1 MSCLWWS
8 IFDVTTKHSQAD
20 LLERMSIFNHTQTSE
35 VSIWIMCTQFR
46 CPLLSDMLCL
56 KIWLHRVG
64 YSEALYSHRIKFKH
78 IYLVLVVAPWKRE
91 KSKTDHFVIET
102 AEQKDGLNRN
112 ISKYL
117 FQINSIFIGG
127 GWGWDED
134 IFTKYS
140 CPISSI
146 LDPFCAHKCPIHL
159 VNILGCITNHLFL
172 LPSFKYRYF
181 GVL

>member
-78 IYLVLVVAPWKRE
+78 IYLVLVVATMKTWKVENRP
-91 KSKTDHFVIET
+91 FC
-102 AEQKDGLNRN
+102 NRN
-112 ISKYL
+112 CGTERRTKQKY
-117 FQINSIFIGG
+117 FKIFIPNKFYFY
-127 GWGWDED
+127 WGWMG
-134 IFTKYS
+134 
-140 CPISSI
+140 
-146 LDPFCAHKCPIHL
+146 
-159 VNILGCITNHLFL
+159 LGWRHFYKI
-172 LPSFKYRYF
+172 
-181 GVL
+181 